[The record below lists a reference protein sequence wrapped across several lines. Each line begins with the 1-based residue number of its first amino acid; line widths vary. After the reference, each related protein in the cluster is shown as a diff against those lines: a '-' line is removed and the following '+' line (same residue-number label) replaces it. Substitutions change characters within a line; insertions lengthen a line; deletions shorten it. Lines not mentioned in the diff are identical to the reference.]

1 MAIFAD
7 RLREILEVKKMKA
20 VDLSNITGIGRSA
33 ISQYLRG
40 TVIPKTE
47 RIAVIARKLNV
58 STAWLAG
65 FDVPIVDTALPSLD
79 TESEDITL
87 LLSLFRQTDSEGKK
101 NIVKYAQ
108 EECER
113 SKNTRKSQSLLKD
126 IDKLAEQYD
135 VDIDTLYKILESR
148 KNDKTV

>member
-1 MAIFAD
+1 M
-7 RLREILEVKKMKA
+7 
-20 VDLSNITGIGRSA
+20 
-33 ISQYLRG
+33 
-40 TVIPKTE
+40 
-47 RIAVIARKLNV
+47 
-58 STAWLAG
+58 
-65 FDVPIVDTALPSLD
+65 
-79 TESEDITL
+79 
-87 LLSLFRQTDSEGKK
+87 FRQTDSEGKK

>member
-87 LLSLFRQTDSEGKK
+87 LL
-101 NIVKYAQ
+101 
-108 EECER
+108 
-113 SKNTRKSQSLLKD
+113 
-126 IDKLAEQYD
+126 
-135 VDIDTLYKILESR
+135 
-148 KNDKTV
+148 